1 MTFKRIQI
9 SKFGDPNVMKLVTEA
24 ELPKPAAGQVRIR
37 VIAASAAMTD
47 TMIRRGRYPGIGKK
61 QLPLTPGYDIAG
73 LVDEVGEGVSE
84 FAIGDTVADMTITGG
99 YSQYMCVNSDRL
111 TKVPSGISPAR
122 ATASVLT
129 YVTAY
134 QMLHRIARVKRGQA
148 VLVHAA
154 GGAVGSAL
162 IQLGKLYELRMI
174 ATASHAK
181 HDFVRSLGAEPIDC
195 QSIGIRQGIRNL
207 GLNGVDAVFDC
218 TTPENFN
225 RSYDVLNQD
234 GLLVFF
240 GVQMSRSGIWEKMI
254 LPFSFMR
261 LFMRDLMTR
270 KRSKV
275 FYSIET
281 MRDQNPEWFKKDWEK
296 IFDLLAQGGI
306 DPIIQDT
313 IALAD
318 VQSAHRQIE
327 AGAIKGKFVI
337 LMDDTA

>member
-1 MTFKRIQI
+1 MTFQRIQI

-134 QMLHRIARVKRGQA
+134 QMLHRIARVKRGQT

-162 IQLGKLYELRMI
+162 IQLGKLHELRMI

-195 QSIGIRQGIRNL
+195 QSIDFRQGIRNL

-281 MRDQNPEWFKKDWEK
+281 MRDQNPEWFKKDLEK

-318 VQSAHRQIE
+318 VQSAHRKLKQ
-327 AGAIKGKFVI
+327 GRSRVK
-337 LMDDTA
+337 L

>member
-1 MTFKRIQI
+1 MTFQRIQI

-84 FAIGDTVADMTITGG
+84 FAIGDMVADMTITGG

-122 ATASVLT
+122 ATASALT

-134 QMLHRIARVKRGQA
+134 QMLHRIARVKRGQT

-162 IQLGKLYELRMI
+162 IQLGKLHELRMI

-195 QSIGIRQGIRNL
+195 QSIDFRQGIRNL

-240 GVQMSRSGIWEKMI
+240 GVQMSRAGIWEKMI

-281 MRDQNPEWFKKDWEK
+281 MRDQNPEWFKKDLEK

-306 DPIIQDT
+306 DPIIQDI

-318 VQSAHRQIE
+318 VQSAHRKLKQ
-327 AGAIKGKFVI
+327 GRSRVK
-337 LMDDTA
+337 L

>member
-1 MTFKRIQI
+1 MTFQRIQI

-129 YVTAY
+129 YLTAY
-134 QMLHRIARVKRGQA
+134 QMLHRIARLKRGQT

-154 GGAVGSAL
+154 GSAVGSAL
-162 IQLGKLYELRMI
+162 IQLGKLHELRMI

-281 MRDQNPEWFKKDWEK
+281 MRDQNPEWFKKD
-296 IFDLLAQGGI
+296 
-306 DPIIQDT
+306 
-313 IALAD
+313 
-318 VQSAHRQIE
+318 
-327 AGAIKGKFVI
+327 
-337 LMDDTA
+337 

>member
-1 MTFKRIQI
+1 MTFQRIQI

-47 TMIRRGRYPGIGKK
+47 TMIRRGRYPSIGKK

-84 FAIGDTVADMTITGG
+84 FAIGDMVADMTITGG

-129 YVTAY
+129 YLTAY
-134 QMLHRIARVKRGQA
+134 QMLHRIARLKRGQT

-162 IQLGKLYELRMI
+162 IQLGKLHELRMI

-281 MRDQNPEWFKKDWEK
+281 MRDQNPEWFKKDLEK

-306 DPIIQDT
+306 DPIIQDI

-318 VQSAHRQIE
+318 VQSAHRKLKQ
-327 AGAIKGKFVI
+327 GRSRVK
-337 LMDDTA
+337 L

>member
-1 MTFKRIQI
+1 MTFQRIQI

-134 QMLHRIARVKRGQA
+134 QMLHRIARVKRGQT

-162 IQLGKLYELRMI
+162 IQLGKLHELRMI

-195 QSIGIRQGIRNL
+195 QSIDFRQGIRNL

-281 MRDQNPEWFKKDWEK
+281 MRDQNPEWFKKDLEK

-306 DPIIQDT
+306 DPIIQDI

-318 VQSAHRQIE
+318 VQSAHRKLKQ
-327 AGAIKGKFVI
+327 GRSRVK
-337 LMDDTA
+337 L

>member
-134 QMLHRIARVKRGQA
+134 QMLHRIARLKRGQT

-162 IQLGKLYELRMI
+162 IQLGKLHELRMI

-195 QSIGIRQGIRNL
+195 QSIDFRQGIRNL

-281 MRDQNPEWFKKDWEK
+281 MRDQNPEWFKKDLEK

-306 DPIIQDT
+306 DPIIQDI

-318 VQSAHRQIE
+318 VQSAHRKLKQ
-327 AGAIKGKFVI
+327 GRSRVK
-337 LMDDTA
+337 L

>member
-1 MTFKRIQI
+1 MTFQRIQI

-134 QMLHRIARVKRGQA
+134 QMLHRIARVKRGQT

-162 IQLGKLYELRMI
+162 IQLGKLHELRMI

>member
-1 MTFKRIQI
+1 MTFQRIQI

-47 TMIRRGRYPGIGKK
+47 TMIRRRRYPGIGKK

-84 FAIGDTVADMTITGG
+84 FAIGDMVADMTITGG

-162 IQLGKLYELRMI
+162 IQLGKLQELRMI

-181 HDFVRSLGAEPIDC
+181 HDFLRSLGAEPIDY
-195 QSIGIRQGIRNL
+195 QSIDFRQGIRNL

>member
-47 TMIRRGRYPGIGKK
+47 TMVRRGRYPGIGKK

-84 FAIGDTVADMTITGG
+84 FAIGDMVADMTITGG

-129 YVTAY
+129 YLTAY
-134 QMLHRIARVKRGQA
+134 QMLHRIARVKRGQT

-162 IQLGKLYELRMI
+162 IQLGKLHELRMI

-195 QSIGIRQGIRNL
+195 QSIDFRQGIRNL